1 MNDAVNVAATEQQP
15 RNATMM
21 ATHRL
26 RHVVAILVVVV
37 EARAA
42 AAVAVAAV
50 VDENHVARSVDALAI
65 PRLQSSSSSSWMGSY

>member
-26 RHVVAILVVVV
+26 RHVVAILDVVVVV
-37 EARAA
+37 EVR
-42 AAVAVAAV
+42 AAVAVAAAL
-50 VDENHVARSVDALAI
+50 DENHMARSADALAI
-65 PRLQSSSSSSWMGSY
+65 PRLQSSSSSSWMGT